1 MKLRIITPE
10 HDGGA
15 GTRLWAS
22 LSRPRPAEKIEIV
35 RFPSRLKQRPKP
47 LAVMQ
52 PLLCPC
58 EARRLRGL
66 RS

>member
-10 HDGGA
+10 RDRDA
-15 GTRLWAS
+15 GTRVWTS
-22 LSRPRPAEKIEIV
+22 LSRPRPAEKIEII
-35 RFPSRLKQRPKP
+35 RFPSRLKQRPQP
-47 LAVMQ
+47 LGVIH

-66 RS
+66 KS